1 MLNPAM
7 NFCRP
12 ELRLPTWLKT
22 LYCSDMDH
30 GCASGNGSAYPM
42 AYKIPKTPPS
52 PPVLPTFL
60 SMTYPTVSC
69 VHSPRA
75 LNVMLHAWGGVVT
88 RIPVA
93 WMVPANGPVWVP
105 TKRESYHTRLGS
117 NGSTLNEWKLALAS
131 GNAASSLKLL
141 NASRNFSLDS
151 GPTTGATKLKSAARR
166 AGSLAP
172 LLVARMPFVLA
183 MSSSGAMGKVLEA
196 SITASSII
204 WSAM

>member
-1 MLNPAM
+1 VEAQGEGWKVGAEWGAR
-7 NFCRP
+7 FEVRG
-12 ELRLPTWLKT
+12 LRFWVPGAGCVDCLWLHWRLRTWLKT

-75 LNVMLHAWGGVVT
+75 LNVMLDAWGGVVT

-105 TKRESYHTRLGS
+105 VEESHRAAAHT
-117 NGSTLNEWKLALAS
+117 E
-131 GNAASSLKLL
+131 
-141 NASRNFSLDS
+141 
-151 GPTTGATKLKSAARR
+151 
-166 AGSLAP
+166 
-172 LLVARMPFVLA
+172 LVCEV
-183 MSSSGAMGKVLEA
+183 
-196 SITASSII
+196 
-204 WSAM
+204 